1 MKREYLPIEAL
12 PAWSKLNGISFNGV
26 AFERFQAEDGTDKG
40 SGVVAT
46 EEKYN
51 GDPESE
57 ESKPEFLITVPPDMV
72 LSLDLVQNYAKSDRY
87 LREVLEAVGDYGKT
101 ARGAILIFLLLHI
114 TYSSPDFENVPYKI
128 GVSNP
133 WSEYIKFLPASVPL
147 PTFYTEEEHELL
159 YGTSL
164 KAAVD
169 AKISSLEKEFDLL
182 RESTQSIAWCERV
195 WWGVET
201 GKLTLDDW
209 KQVDAMYRSRAL
221 DLPGTGHAMV
231 PCIDMANHSS
241 GDATVALYETDSEG
255 NAVLQLRWGKKLRP
269 RDEVT
274 ITYGDEK
281 GASEM
286 IFSYGFLESEVNN
299 ARQLFLGLD
308 IPDDDPLKPAKKIYC
323 QDAPGVR
330 LFLPQS
336 SEQTDWESGFVWWAC
351 VNEED
356 GLDFSVLQTNEGQ
369 RELKAT
375 WKGNEIPSSSSLRD
389 IISNDPLWDVF
400 QLRAVVFLLERLEGQ
415 FAMLQASY
423 EFVSNAGHDES
434 GTSTGVRSDI
444 YGTIVKLRKLESEL
458 LERGIH
464 DLSKRR
470 DDLLS
475 SETVVAYFSRLA
487 EGPEEEE
494 DFS

>member
-12 PAWSKLNGISFNGV
+12 PAWARLNGISFNGI
-26 AFERFQAEDGTDKG
+26 AFERFRSEDGTDKG

-57 ESKPEFLITVPPDMV
+57 ESKPEFLITVPSDMV
-72 LSLDLVQNYAKSDRY
+72 LSLGLVQNYAKSDRY

-114 TYSSPDFENVPYKI
+114 TYSSPDFENAPHKI

-147 PTFYTEEEHELL
+147 PTFYTEEEYELL

-164 KAAVD
+164 KSAVD
-169 AKISSLEKEFDLL
+169 TKLSSLEKEFDLL
-182 RESTQSIAWCERV
+182 RESTQNIAWCERV
-195 WWGVET
+195 WWGVDT

-231 PCIDMANHSS
+231 PCVDMANHAS
-241 GDATVALYETDSEG
+241 GDATVALYETDPEG
-255 NAVLQLRWGKKLRP
+255 NAVLQLRWGKKLNP

-286 IFSYGFLESEVNN
+286 IFSYGFLESDVND
-299 ARQLFLGLD
+299 ARQLFLELD
-308 IPDDDPLKPAKKIYC
+308 IPEDDPLKPAKKAYC
-323 QDAPGVR
+323 KDAPGVR
-330 LFLPQS
+330 LFSQS
-336 SEQTDWESGFVWWAC
+336 SEQTDWESGYVWWAC

-356 GLDFSVLQTNEGQ
+356 GLDFSILQTNEGQ

-375 WKGNEIPSSSSLRD
+375 WKENEIPSSSTLRD
-389 IISNDPLWDVF
+389 MISKDPLWDVF
-400 QLRAVVFLLERLEGQ
+400 QLRAVVFLLERLERQ

-423 EFVSNAGHDES
+423 EFVANAGHDET
-434 GTSTGVRSDI
+434 GTSTGVRNDV
-444 YGTIVKLRKLESEL
+444 YWTVVKLRKLESEL
-458 LERGIH
+458 LEREIH
-464 DLSKRR
+464 DLSKKR
-470 DDLLS
+470 DELLA
-475 SETVVAYFSRLA
+475 SETVAAYFSRLA
-487 EGPEEEE
+487 EVPEE